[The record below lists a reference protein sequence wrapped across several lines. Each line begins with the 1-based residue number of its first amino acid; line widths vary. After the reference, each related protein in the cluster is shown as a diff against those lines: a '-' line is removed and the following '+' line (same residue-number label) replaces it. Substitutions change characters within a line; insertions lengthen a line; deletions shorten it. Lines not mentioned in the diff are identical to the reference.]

1 MLGSERVKA
10 AHREKRKGCVYIYV
24 YTEKEEMG
32 GSGWLEIKVLFS

>member
-10 AHREKRKGCVYIYV
+10 ARREKRKGYM
-24 YTEKEEMG
+24 YTEEEEEETG